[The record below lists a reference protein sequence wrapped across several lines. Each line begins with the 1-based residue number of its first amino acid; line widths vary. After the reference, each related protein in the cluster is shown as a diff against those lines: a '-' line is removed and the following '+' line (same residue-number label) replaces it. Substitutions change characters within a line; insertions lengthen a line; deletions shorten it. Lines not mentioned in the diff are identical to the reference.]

1 MTLIEIGDGNFLLMP
16 RHSLVPKLVAEMEAL
31 RNEAGLT
38 LDDMLAGLNEE
49 RRRLFEERYQ
59 HKQEPKL

>member
-1 MTLIEIGDGNFLLMP
+1 MTLIQIDDDKVLPVSRYLLV
-16 RHSLVPKLVAEMEAL
+16 SKLVAEMEAL